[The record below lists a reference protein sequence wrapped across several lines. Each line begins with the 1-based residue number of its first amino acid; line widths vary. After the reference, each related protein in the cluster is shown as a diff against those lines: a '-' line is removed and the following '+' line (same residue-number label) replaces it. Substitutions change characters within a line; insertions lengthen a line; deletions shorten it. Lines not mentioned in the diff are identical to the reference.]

1 MTATDFGFAAIAAV
15 LLVGIAWSDARR
27 LVIEPWAGATL
38 AVTGIAWHT
47 TATSDLGVVSLAWWM
62 PLIGL
67 ACGLAAVAI
76 PIAAAAACRR
86 RWPLMPGDGLL
97 LGGVGACL
105 GPLGLVWAIFAGA
118 ALSAA
123 HRMCL
128 QRKRRRPWTAGYAPL
143 GPGMAGG
150 ALIVLALVA
159 GGQAVAHPGATCA
172 ATAEDDAALAH
183 LAHHPPVPSNP
194 PGVTP

>member
-1 MTATDFGFAAIAAV
+1 MSATDFGFAAIAAV
-15 LLVGIAWSDARR
+15 LLIGIAVSDARR

-38 AVTGIAWHT
+38 AVTGIAWHAT
-47 TATSDLGVVSLAWWM
+47 GTSDLGVVSRAWWM
-62 PLIGL
+62 PLLGL
-67 ACGLAAVAI
+67 ACGTAAVAL

-105 GPLGLVWAIFAGA
+105 GPLGLAWAIVTGA
-118 ALSAA
+118 LLAAA
-123 HRMCL
+123 HRICL

-150 ALIVLALVA
+150 ALIVLALAA
-159 GGQAVAHPGATCA
+159 GGQAVADAGATRT
-172 ATAEDDAALAH
+172 ATSIASTHIAFL
-183 LAHHPPVPSNP
+183 
-194 PGVTP
+194 PGELP